1 MINRRGDLMFCVDG
15 ASGSQSAETYNEY
28 SLFDKLL
35 ELIFNVTPVLMA
47 VSTIKDGIMLKV
59 NKTWLDTLEY
69 NYSEVIGKNS
79 RELNIFTNF
88 SERQRVGEFIS
99 KYGVVRNEEL
109 SIRTKTGKILVCL
122 FSGDII
128 NIGGEKYFL
137 TTAVDITERKKIE
150 DRIQKVERLNLLGQM
165 AASISHEIRNPL
177 NSVYGM
183 LQLLKS
189 RDSKNKYKKEHEIM
203 IKELLRANST
213 IDEFLSLGRDKPV
226 KIEKCNIK
234 DIVQKLSPLI
244 SSDAIMNMKNVEFE
258 LDDIP
263 DLYLDEGEMRQLIL
277 NMVRN
282 GLESMEP
289 RKIMT
294 IKTFEEEGSI
304 VLAFKDEGK
313 GISQEILQ
321 KIGTPFFTTKENGTG
336 LGLAI
341 CYKIVE
347 RNNGYI
353 KVDSGLNGTT
363 FYVHFR
369 K

>member
-1 MINRRGDLMFCVDG
+1 
-15 ASGSQSAETYNEY
+15 
-28 SLFDKLL
+28 
-35 ELIFNVTPVLMA
+35 
-47 VSTIKDGIMLKV
+47 
-59 NKTWLDTLEY
+59 
-69 NYSEVIGKNS
+69 
-79 RELNIFTNF
+79 
-88 SERQRVGEFIS
+88 
-99 KYGVVRNEEL
+99 VRNEEL

-213 IDEFLSLGRDKPV
+213 IDEFLSIGRDKPV

-263 DLYLDEGEMRQLIL
+263 DLTLM
-277 NMVRN
+277 
-282 GLESMEP
+282 
-289 RKIMT
+289 K
-294 IKTFEEEGSI
+294 
-304 VLAFKDEGK
+304 GK
-313 GISQEILQ
+313 CA
-321 KIGTPFFTTKENGTG
+321 N
-336 LGLAI
+336 
-341 CYKIVE
+341 
-347 RNNGYI
+347 
-353 KVDSGLNGTT
+353 
-363 FYVHFR
+363 
-369 K
+369 